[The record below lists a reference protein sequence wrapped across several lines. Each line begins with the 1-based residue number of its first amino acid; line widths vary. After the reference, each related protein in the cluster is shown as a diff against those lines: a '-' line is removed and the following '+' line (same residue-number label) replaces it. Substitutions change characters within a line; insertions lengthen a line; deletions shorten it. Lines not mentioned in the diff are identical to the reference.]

1 LEIKFNQVVNPSKR
15 KRKRKRK
22 MEYLRQE
29 SILYFIVTP
38 YYKERHNKAIDENVE
53 VLKISN
59 QSIF

>member
-1 LEIKFNQVVNPSKR
+1 
-15 KRKRKRK
+15 

-59 QSIF
+59 QSIFWKLWLVEYIRPYRTLQETG

>member
-1 LEIKFNQVVNPSKR
+1 LEIKFNQVVNPS
-15 KRKRKRK
+15 KRKRK

>member
-1 LEIKFNQVVNPSKR
+1 
-15 KRKRKRK
+15 